1 MQFKFTDTGGNPSG
15 FLAFTDGESPHPHL
29 LLVTDAGNNAV
40 HVIDVVAQSHLGHV
54 APLRSISGPRGV
66 ATKGPVVAVSA
77 WRSHISAHLVHVFQG
92 SVGDGP
98 SWCRVRVL
106 GGGFGGPGDAAGQ
119 LHRPY
124 GLRFTADGSR
134 VAVADWGN
142 RRVSVFNAGDGAF
155 DRHASTELPGPF
167 DVEDC
172 GGGWLVACDMSNSV
186 EFVASGATS
195 SSPSSSFGRQG
206 EGHGEFS
213 WPTALALVPDL
224 GLAVREFFNGGRL
237 QVFAAR
243 DPSPWPPCL
252 SCGPR
257 GWPAWPGRSSAAQV
271 QVLDPRVL
279 QASSGE
285 VVLKPV
291 PLLAGRCGNNFRG
304 ARWLRWDL
312 PGGHACHD
320 VLPCERRV

>member
-1 MQFKFTDTGGNPSG
+1 MHAGKKSPTTIKFTDTGGNPSG
-15 FLAFTDGESPHPHL
+15 FLAFTDGDSPHPHL

-66 ATKGPVVAVSA
+66 ATKGAVVAVSA

-92 SVGDGP
+92 SAGDGP

-106 GGGFGGPGDAAGQ
+106 AGGFGGPGDAAGQ

-155 DRHASTELPGPF
+155 DRHASTALPGPF
-167 DVEDC
+167 DVEEC

-186 EFVASGATS
+186 EFVASGGSGVGSTLGAT
-195 SSPSSSFGRQG
+195 SFGRQG
-206 EGHGEFS
+206 EGHSEFS

-243 DPSPWPPCL
+243 DAIAMASMSVARTTWLACVARAVIRRTL
-252 SCGPR
+252 RTGAGSG
-257 GWPAWPGRSSAAQV
+257 AQST
-271 QVLDPRVL
+271 
-279 QASSGE
+279 AG
-285 VVLKPV
+285 
-291 PLLAGRCGNNFRG
+291 LLR
-304 ARWLRWDL
+304 
-312 PGGHACHD
+312 
-320 VLPCERRV
+320 